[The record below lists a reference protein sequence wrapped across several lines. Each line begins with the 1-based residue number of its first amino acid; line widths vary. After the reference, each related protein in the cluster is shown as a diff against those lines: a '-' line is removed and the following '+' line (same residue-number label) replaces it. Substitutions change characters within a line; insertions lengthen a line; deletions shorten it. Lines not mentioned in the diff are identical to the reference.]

1 MKKYYLIT
9 EKCRDGDFEYYDH
22 IPVATTTPQ
31 DKWDDNWQNLFLCW
45 QYSCTYIDSDGL
57 WSDDRLVSVDGIKE
71 ITLDEYGIL
80 GGVMS
85 GTFRLDEILKEGRE
99 RWVEN
104 ELQEQLER
112 INENS

>member
-1 MKKYYLIT
+1 MRI
-9 EKCRDGDFEYYDH
+9 
-22 IPVATTTPQ
+22 
-31 DKWDDNWQNLFLCW
+31 
-45 QYSCTYIDSDGL
+45 
-57 WSDDRLVSVDGIKE
+57 VSVFEVKE
-71 ITLDEYGIL
+71 ISFDEYGTL
-80 GGVMS
+80 GGLLRS

>member
-1 MKKYYLIT
+1 MTKYYLIT

-45 QYSCTYIDSDGL
+45 QWHPIHIDSDGL
-57 WSDDRLVSVDGIKE
+57 WSDTRIVSIFEVKE
-71 ITLDEYGIL
+71 ISFDEYGTL
-80 GGVMS
+80 GGLLRG

-99 RWVEN
+99 WWVEN

-112 INENS
+112 IKN

>member
-1 MKKYYLIT
+1 L
-9 EKCRDGDFEYYDH
+9 R
-22 IPVATTTPQ
+22 
-31 DKWDDNWQNLFLCW
+31 
-45 QYSCTYIDSDGL
+45 
-57 WSDDRLVSVDGIKE
+57 
-71 ITLDEYGIL
+71 
-80 GGVMS
+80 S